1 MTADPKDL
9 PDAYD
14 LRQTAA
20 DMIGGVGFEPLDLD
34 LDRQLVG
41 IGLGEDARWHQP
53 ALGQELERA
62 RQHRGLSV
70 GFETV
75 SDGGRVALKR
85 EDGRHGTTPLQTDEQ
100 RRSGLQCKPGC

>member
-1 MTADPKDL
+1 MTAASKDL

-34 LDRQLVG
+34 LDRQKIG
-41 IGLGEDARWHQP
+41 IGLGVDTRRHQA

-62 RQHRGLSV
+62 RQDGRLSV

-75 SDGGRVALKR
+75 SDGGWITLER
-85 EDGRHGTTPLQTDEQ
+85 
-100 RRSGLQCKPGC
+100 